1 MQYRISEYAIQNRIR
16 ICYTEYQNIYSY
28 MQYKITQIFHAA
40 FLCTDYAIYIIDVQN
55 IWNTTPRILVN
66 ILCNVHNIHIK
77 NTQYSNRQILE
88 FTKHIISENGIWNT
102 KIFSTKDIKISNFSK
117 VIFTFR
123 LSCSRTI
130 KLWTMHLFL
139 VLHST
144 LMPHWTCHTKN
155 LNACPHTCSEFY
167 SNWRIKQF
175 GNYATPVVPKHCIDG
190 SEGKG
195 FFLHN
200 FVHKKIRVGHM
211 RCSVQ
216 WV

>member
-1 MQYRISEYAIQNRIR
+1 
-16 ICYTEYQNIYSY
+16 

-40 FLCTDYAIYIIDVQN
+40 FLCTNYEMYVIDIQN
-55 IWNTTPRILVN
+55 IFHTTQRILVN
-66 ILCNVHNIHIK
+66 MICNIYNIHIK

-102 KIFSTKDIKISNFSK
+102 KIFSTKDKKISNFSK

-155 LNACPHTCSEFY
+155 LNAHTHAQNS
-167 SNWRIKQF
+167 I
-175 GNYATPVVPKHCIDG
+175 
-190 SEGKG
+190 
-195 FFLHN
+195 
-200 FVHKKIRVGHM
+200 HKDYFELKN
-211 RCSVQ
+211 
-216 WV
+216 